1 MSRLGLGTIILIL
14 FGFLMCQSDIPDQPI
29 VTKEEKRLF
38 DSVMQARQL
47 AEENRQKE
55 EAWVNEQFSKLDEDG
70 RLGQLFMIGA
80 YPSQGEAD
88 KKSVLAEIEKQQ
100 VGGIIFFKGRP
111 TYTAHLTNVY
121 QAKSKIPL
129 MMSMDAEWGI
139 SMRVDSTVKY
149 PRQLLM
155 GAIQDNS
162 LLYEFGKETARQCR
176 RIGIHINF
184 APVVDVNNNPNN
196 PVIGDRSFGE
206 DRENVTAKAYQYI
219 KGMQDHGVMACAK
232 HFPGHGDTDVDSH
245 KDLPIINHNLKRLDS
260 IELYPFRNLIQQ
272 KVQSIMVAHLNIP
285 ALDTTA
291 NTPITLSP
299 KAVQGLLK
307 DSMGFEG
314 LIFTDALNM
323 HGVTKYFEDGETDLK
338 ALLAGN
344 DVLLVTQNI
353 PVAKTKIK
361 EAIANNQITWEEIN
375 SRVKK
380 ILHAKYK
387 MGLNDY
393 KPVDLKGIVDDL
405 NTEHA
410 EQLNE
415 QIIAKS
421 LTLVHNKDNL
431 VPLRHIR
438 NRRIATISFGSGKKT
453 TFQRALSRYGIT
465 NHQVAGHSITSKT
478 SKNLMRLK
486 NREVVI
492 VSLHR
497 LGRLA
502 KNDFKL
508 SASVRTLIQ
517 NLSKET
523 KVILVAFGMPYSIK
537 YFENTWAVAAYN
549 DRKLTQQLAAQALC
563 GGLPFEGR
571 LPVSASEKFK
581 CGMGENTDMFKM
593 PYAGSP
599 EEVGMS
605 SKTLRKIDA
614 IAKEMINVKAAPG
627 CQVLVAKNG
636 KIAFHKAY
644 GHHTYDKKR
653 AVRLTDI
660 YDVASVTK
668 VAATTISIMKLY
680 EQGKLDLDKKMS
692 DYLPIL
698 KGTNKEY
705 MVIKD
710 ILAHKAGLKPW
721 IPFYTRT
728 LDSIKQPMWDRYYKK
743 TPDSKYC
750 VRIADSL
757 YFCAPSMDTV
767 VWQRI
772 FSVPQ
777 RPKKN
782 YRYSDLG
789 FYLFTNMIKNVAKKP
804 LDKFAAENFYNPMGL
819 EYTMFNPMDNGIPR
833 SHIVP
838 TEKDEYFRYQV
849 VHGDVHDM
857 GAAMIG
863 GVSGH
868 AGLFTQAPELATIFQ
883 MLINGGI
890 FGNRRYLKEETINKF
905 TAQVK
910 ADSRRGLG
918 FDRKEK
924 SDKAKNS
931 INVAYQA
938 SDKTFGHTGFT
949 GIGAWADPEND
960 LIYIFFSNRTYPS
973 GENMM
978 LIKKSI
984 RTRIQEVIY
993 ESIKKK

>member
-1 MSRLGLGTIILIL
+1 MSRLGLGTLILIL

-29 VTKEEKRLF
+29 ITAEEQHLL
-38 DSVMQARQL
+38 DSMLQASQL
-47 AEENRQKE
+47 AEENRKKE
-55 EAWVNEQFSKLDEDG
+55 EAWVNEQFQKLDEDG
-70 RLGQLFMIGA
+70 KLGQLFMIGA

-100 VGGIIFFKGRP
+100 VGGIIFFKGKP
-111 TYTAHLTNVY
+111 TYTAQLTNAY

-155 GAIQDNS
+155 GAVQDNS

-272 KVQSIMVAHLNIP
+272 KVQSIMVAHLHIP
-285 ALDTTA
+285 ALDTTP
-291 NTPITLSP
+291 NIPITLSP

-307 DSMGFEG
+307 DSMGFKG

-323 HGVTKYFEDGETDLK
+323 HGVTKYFEDGETDVK

-361 EAIANNQITWEEIN
+361 EAIANKQISWEEID

-387 MGLNDY
+387 MGLNEY
-393 KPVDLKGIVDDL
+393 KPVELKNIVKDL
-405 NTEHA
+405 NTDHA
-410 EQLNE
+410 KELNE
-415 QIIAKS
+415 QIIAKA
-421 LTLVHNKDNL
+421 LTLVHNKEDL
-431 VPLRHIR
+431 IPVRRVR
-438 NRRIATISFGSGKKT
+438 NRRIATISIGRGRKT
-453 TFQRALSRYGIT
+453 AFQNALSRYGIS
-465 NHQVAGHSITSKT
+465 NHKVAGHSITAKT
-478 SKNLMRLK
+478 AQSLMRLK
-486 NREVVI
+486 NQEVVI
-492 VSLHR
+492 ISLHR
-497 LGRLA
+497 LGKLA
-502 KNDFKL
+502 KDNFNL
-508 SASVRTLIQ
+508 SASVRTFIQ

-523 KVILVAFGMPYSIK
+523 KVIVVAFGMPYSLK

-549 DRKLTQQLAAQALC
+549 DEILTQQLAAQAIC

-571 LPVSASEKFK
+571 LPVSASDKFK
-581 CGMGENTDMFKM
+581 CGMGENTDVFKM

-599 EEVGMS
+599 EEVGLN
-605 SKTLRKIDA
+605 SKILKKIDY

-644 GHHTYDKKR
+644 GHHTYDKKEP
-653 AVRLTDI
+653 VLLTDI

-680 EQGKLDLDKKMS
+680 EQGKLNIENKMS
-692 DYLPIL
+692 NYLPEL
-698 KGTNKEY
+698 KGTNKEQ
-705 MVIKD
+705 MLIKEV
-710 ILAHKAGLKPW
+710 LAHHAGLKPW

-728 LDSIKQPMWDRYYKK
+728 LDSIKQPMWNRYYKK
-743 TPDSKYC
+743 DTDKQYC
-750 VRIADSL
+750 VRIGDSL
-757 YFCAPSMDTV
+757 YCTAPSMDTV

-777 RPKKN
+777 RPQKN

-789 FYLFTNMIKNVAKKP
+789 FYLFTKLVNNVAKKP
-804 LDKFAAENFYNPMGL
+804 LDQFAADNFYTPMGL
-819 EYTMFNPMDNGIPR
+819 EYTMFNPMKNGVPR
-833 SHIVP
+833 SRIIP
-838 TEKDEYFRYQV
+838 TEEDQYFRYQK

-883 MLINGGI
+883 MLLNKGVY
-890 FGNRRYLKEETINKF
+890 GNKRYLKEETINKF
-905 TAQVK
+905 IAQYTPN
-910 ADSRRGLG
+910 SRRGLG

-924 SDKAKNS
+924 SDKAKSS

-938 SDKTFGHTGFT
+938 SDQTFGHTGFT

-960 LIYIFFSNRTYPS
+960 LIYIFLSNRTYPS
-973 GENMM
+973 GENML

-993 ESIKKK
+993 EAMGKK

>member
-1 MSRLGLGTIILIL
+1 MSRLGFGTLIIIL
-14 FGFLMCQSDIPDQPI
+14 FGFLMCQSDIPDEPAI
-29 VTKEEKRLF
+29 TLEEQRLL
-38 DSVMQARQL
+38 DSIQQALQL
-47 AEENRQKE
+47 AEENRKKE
-55 EAWVNEQFSKLDEDG
+55 EAWVNEQFQKLDEDG
-70 RLGQLFMIGA
+70 KLGQLFMIGA
-80 YPSQGEAD
+80 YPSQGETD
-88 KKSVLAEIEKQQ
+88 KKSVLIEIEKQQ
-100 VGGIIFFKGRP
+100 VGGIIFFKGDP
-111 TYTAHLTNVY
+111 TYTAQLTNAY

-139 SMRVDSTVKY
+139 SMRVDSTIKY

-344 DVLLVTQNI
+344 DILLVTQNI

-361 EAIANNQITWEEIN
+361 EAIANKKISWEEIN

-387 MGLNDY
+387 MGLNEY
-393 KPVDLKGIVDDL
+393 KAVDLKNIVKDL

-410 EQLNE
+410 KALNE
-415 QIIAKS
+415 QIIAKA

-431 VPLRHIR
+431 IPVRRVR
-438 NRRIATISFGSGKKT
+438 NRRIATISFGRGRKT
-453 TFQRALSRYGIT
+453 TFQNALGHYGIS
-465 NHQVAGHSITSKT
+465 NHSVAGHSITSKT
-478 SKNLMRLK
+478 AKSLMRLK
-486 NREVVI
+486 NQELVI
-492 VSLHR
+492 ISLHR
-497 LGRLA
+497 LGKLA
-502 KNDFKL
+502 KDNFNL
-508 SASVRTLIQ
+508 SASVRTFIQ

-523 KVILVAFGMPYSIK
+523 KVIVVAFGMPYSLK

-549 DRKLTQQLAAQALC
+549 DEKLTQQLAAQALC

-571 LPVSASEKFK
+571 LPVSASDKFK

-599 EEVGMS
+599 EEVGLN
-605 SKTLRKIDA
+605 SKILKKIDN
-614 IAKEMINVKAAPG
+614 IAKEMINIQAAPG

-644 GHHTYDKKR
+644 GHHTYDKKQ
-653 AVRLTDI
+653 AVQLTDI

-680 EQGKLDLDKKMS
+680 EEGKIDINNKMS
-692 DYLPIL
+692 TYLPEL
-698 KGTNKEY
+698 KGTNKEN
-705 MVIKD
+705 MLIKEV
-710 ILAHKAGLKPW
+710 LAHHAGLKPW

-728 LDSIKQPMWDRYYKK
+728 LDSIKQPLWDRYYKK
-743 TPDSKYC
+743 TADRQFC
-750 VRIADSL
+750 VRIGDSL
-757 YFCAPSMDTV
+757 YCTAPSMDTV

-777 RPKKN
+777 RPQKN

-789 FYLFTNMIKNVAKKP
+789 FYLFTKLINNIAKKP
-804 LDKFAAENFYNPMGL
+804 LDQFASDNFYTPMGL
-819 EYTMFNPMDNGIPR
+819 EYTMFNPMKNGIPR
-833 SHIVP
+833 SRIIP
-838 TEKDEYFRYQV
+838 TEEDEYFRYQK

-883 MLINGGI
+883 MLLNGGVY
-890 FGNRRYLKEETINKF
+890 GNRRYLKAETINKF
-905 TAQVK
+905 TAQYTPN
-910 ADSRRGLG
+910 SRRGLG

-938 SDKTFGHTGFT
+938 SDRTFGHTGFT

-960 LIYIFFSNRTYPS
+960 LIYIFLSNRTYPS

-993 ESIKKK
+993 EAMDKK